1 MEYGQSIKEIT
12 DILDKNLTNQKIKQN
27 NNLNQTLTQT
37 SKTLRTKLKMQ
48 PNTYKYKALK
58 NNQSQ
63 AKGQSSP
70 LITQ

>member
-1 MEYGQSIKEIT
+1 MEYGQSIKAIT

-48 PNTYKYKALK
+48 PNTYKYKVLK

-63 AKGQSSP
+63 AKGQPIP